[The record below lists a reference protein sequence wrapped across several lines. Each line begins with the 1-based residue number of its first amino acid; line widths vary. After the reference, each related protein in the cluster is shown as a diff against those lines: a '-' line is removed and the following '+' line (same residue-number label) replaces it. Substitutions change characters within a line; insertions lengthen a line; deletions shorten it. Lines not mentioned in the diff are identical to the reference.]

1 MGKLLVT
8 GGMGMLGR
16 ALVRLASEQGWTV
29 RATWWRRT
37 PDGPAEWVRA
47 DVRDAESV
55 ARAMAGV
62 DAVIHTAYRQGGEDE
77 WETNVGGAE
86 VVADVAAPRRLV
98 HLSTD
103 VVFDGTV
110 GHYREEDV
118 PAPVN
123 AYGRSK
129 AEAEL
134 RVADAHPGATIARTS
149 LIYGTPDGP
158 QERLARE
165 GRRFYVDELR
175 SPVQVDDLAA
185 ALLELLALDV
195 PGPLHVAGADD
206 VSRFDFA
213 VLLGAD
219 PESIEPAQTTP
230 ERAPDVTL
238 DSSQA
243 AGLLTTRLRGVCE
256 VLSAR

>member
-1 MGKLLVT
+1 MGNLLVT
-8 GGMGMLGR
+8 GGMGTLGR
-16 ALVRLASEQGWTV
+16 ALVRLAAEQGWTV
-29 RATWWRRT
+29 RATWWRRA
-37 PDGPAEWVRA
+37 PKGPAEWVQA
-47 DVRDAESV
+47 DVRYAESV
-55 ARAMAGV
+55 ARAMDGV
-62 DAVIHTAYRQGGEDE
+62 DAVIHTAYLQGGEDE
-77 WETNVGGAE
+77 WETNVVGAE
-86 VVADVAAPRRLV
+86 LVAGVAVPRRLV

-103 VVFDGTV
+103 VVFDGTI

-165 GRRFYVDELR
+165 GRRFYVDEVR
-175 SPVQVDDLAA
+175 SPVHVDDLAA

-206 VSRFDFA
+206 VNRFDFA

-219 PESIEPAQTTP
+219 PASIEPAQTRP

-243 AGLLTTRLRGVCE
+243 ARLLTTRLRGARE
-256 VLSAR
+256 VLAHG